1 MIEKFVAMATKGSH
15 VVDHRPAFL
24 TLSAR
29 YDDFLYAPVCD
40 EPNGMRLSVISALA
54 RINVDPWDEAK
65 RLAAMPKA
73 MGERALI
80 SILSLVSEI
89 RCKPQEAEA
98 IAARLIRLLPQ
109 SGEGTPT
116 AANRTAAGAPQSTN
130 YWWVWLCFALAM
142 SFLMPHQ
149 TTTSSSPG
157 TATSI
162 SSPNEPEKAN
172 ALVPP
177 RSSVAPV
184 NVVDISR

>member
-1 MIEKFVAMATKGSH
+1 VIEKFVAMATKGSH
-15 VVDHRPAFL
+15 VVDHRPAFS

-40 EPNGMRLSVISALA
+40 EPNGMRHSVISALA
-54 RINVDPWDEAK
+54 RMNIDPWDEAK

-73 MGERALI
+73 MGERVLV
-80 SILSLVSEI
+80 SILGLVSES
-89 RCKPQEAEA
+89 RCKPPEAEE

-109 SGEGTPT
+109 SGEATTTLANTT
-116 AANRTAAGAPQSTN
+116 ASGAAQSTS
-130 YWWVWLCFALAM
+130 YWWVWVCFALAM

-157 TATSI
+157 TATSM
-162 SSPNEPEKAN
+162 SGPNEPEKVK

-177 RSSVAPV
+177 RSSVTPA